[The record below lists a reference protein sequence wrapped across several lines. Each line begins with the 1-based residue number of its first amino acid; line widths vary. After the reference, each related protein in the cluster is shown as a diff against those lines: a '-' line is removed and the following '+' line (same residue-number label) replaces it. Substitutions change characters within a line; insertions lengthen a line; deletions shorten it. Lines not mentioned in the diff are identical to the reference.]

1 MARAA
6 PPALEQI
13 ELQLATAVD
22 GPPGGDGWVYETK
35 LDGYRALAGLDGR
48 DVRLLSRNH
57 VDWTHRFPGIA
68 AALQDLGLSRS
79 VLDGELCYVTDR
91 GRTSF
96 TELQRVLPHDH
107 VTAAPEEQ
115 AHLVYFAFDLLFHD
129 GEDLRARALR
139 ERKERLRAL
148 LPSAG
153 KRRKAAGGALAYS
166 EHAAVDGRTALAR
179 ARRSRLEGL
188 IAKRDDAPYEGGR
201 SAGWLK
207 LKCRRR
213 QEFVVAG
220 MVEAGGRRAGFRAL
234 VLALHED
241 GGFVYS
247 GTVGEGFDAAAIGDL
262 TRRLQ
267 PLVVERASVRRSP
280 RLRGVTWVLPE
291 LVCEVEYGGLGHD
304 GRVRRARFLGLRVD
318 KPATGVVREHV
329 QPVEVVIGA
338 GQRAAKRN

>member
-6 PPALEQI
+6 PPALEEI
-13 ELQLATAVD
+13 ALQLATAVD
-22 GPPGGDGWVYETK
+22 GPPDGDAWVYETK

-68 AALQDLGLSRS
+68 AALQELGLSRS
-79 VLDGELCYVTDR
+79 VIDGELCYVTDR

-107 VTAAPEEQ
+107 VTAAPEDQ
-115 AHLVYFAFDLLFHD
+115 ANLVYFAFDLLFHD
-129 GEDLRARALR
+129 GEDLRGLPLL
-139 ERKERLRAL
+139 ERKARLRAL
-148 LPSAG
+148 LPSGAG
-153 KRRKAAGGALAYS
+153 RRKAPGGALAYS
-166 EHAAVDGRTALAR
+166 EHATVDGRTALAR

-188 IAKRDDAPYEGGR
+188 IAKRADAPYEGGR
-201 SAGWLK
+201 SAAWLK

-220 MVEAGGRRAGFRAL
+220 MVGAGARRAGFRAL

-241 GGFVYS
+241 DGFVYC
-247 GTVGEGFDAAAIGDL
+247 GTVGAGFDAATIDDL
-262 TRRLQ
+262 ARRLQ

-291 LVCEVEYGGLGHD
+291 LVCEAEYAGLGHD
-304 GRVRRARFLGLRVD
+304 GRVRRATFLGLRVD

-329 QPVEVVIGA
+329 QPVEVVTGA
-338 GQRAAKRN
+338 GKRAAGRS